1 VVPALRDNLG
11 GLTRQTAMVKP
22 TSPGA
27 PAISVLEG
35 AGDGLRVQFTTRGAH
50 STSLP
55 AGSRGAYPA

>member
-1 VVPALRDNLG
+1 
-11 GLTRQTAMVKP
+11 VKP

-27 PAISVLEG
+27 LAISVVEG